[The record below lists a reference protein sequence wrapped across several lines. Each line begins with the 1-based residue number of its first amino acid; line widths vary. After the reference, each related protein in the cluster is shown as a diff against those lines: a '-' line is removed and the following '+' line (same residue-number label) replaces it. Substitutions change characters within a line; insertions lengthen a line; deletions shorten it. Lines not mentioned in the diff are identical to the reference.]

1 MEIKFR
7 DWSEL
12 TEEERIDGIYTA
24 RSWLRGEFA
33 LLLPC
38 DISESCKN
46 KFIDAASKAERFSAS
61 CKRTMEA
68 MQ

>member
-1 MEIKFR
+1 MLIKFR
-7 DWSEL
+7 DWADLSDD
-12 TEEERIDGIYTA
+12 ERIDGIYMT
-24 RSWLRGEFA
+24 RSWLRGDYA

-38 DISESCKN
+38 DISESCKE
-46 KFIDAASKAERFSAS
+46 KFIETASRAEQFSAS